1 MKTKTTKQPV
11 RHVPQRTCLACRQV
25 KEKRALVRLVRTA
38 GGNIE
43 TDASGK
49 KDGRGAYLC
58 LAKECWEAGLKG
70 GRLEH
75 ALHITLTENNRQE
88 LARCGEEL
96 LKEQPSG
103 GDKQAG

>member
-1 MKTKTTKQPV
+1 MKMKTIKQLV

-25 KEKRALVRLVRTA
+25 KDKRSLVRLVRTA
-38 GGNIE
+38 GGKIE

-49 KDGRGAYLC
+49 KDGRGTYLC
-58 LAKECWEAGLKG
+58 LAKGCWEVGLKG

-75 ALHITLTENNRQE
+75 ALHTTLTENNRQE
-88 LARCGEEL
+88 LVRYGEEL